1 MNIIFLAHF
10 KQVDFLFFTHQP
22 QLSLWSLEAAL
33 KQNGLTFLICNPF
46 VFGEFHYRNFLRYS
60 CQHSLFSNLKN
71 NETLFYKQLNW
82 MFYYL
87 DYKKNIFFLFY
98 II

>member
-71 NETLFYKQLNW
+71 NETLFYKQLN
-82 MFYYL
+82 
-87 DYKKNIFFLFY
+87 
-98 II
+98 

>member
-33 KQNGLTFLICNPF
+33 KQNGLTFLF
-46 VFGEFHYRNFLRYS
+46 ATLSYSANFIIDI
-60 CQHSLFSNLKN
+60 
-71 NETLFYKQLNW
+71 FYVTHVSILSSVT
-82 MFYYL
+82 
-87 DYKKNIFFLFY
+87 
-98 II
+98 